1 LNISHIRQ
9 LQQDQTDVFELE
21 IRKLKQQLAD
31 QVQENKKIASQMQ
44 RDREL
49 AAKEKTR
56 FQE

>member
-1 LNISHIRQ
+1 M
-9 LQQDQTDVFELE
+9 E

>member
-31 QVQENKKIASQMQ
+31 QVQENKKIANQMQ